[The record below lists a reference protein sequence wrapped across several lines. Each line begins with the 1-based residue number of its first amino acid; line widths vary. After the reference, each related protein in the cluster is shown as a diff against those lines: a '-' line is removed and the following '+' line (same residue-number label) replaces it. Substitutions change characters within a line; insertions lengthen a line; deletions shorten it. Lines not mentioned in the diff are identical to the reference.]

1 MHNILEKGGS
11 IIGYSLLG
19 IMIFLNVFSG
29 IISGI
34 WLIVLGLWPELLLGV
49 IYSFVMPFAYTL
61 VALPSM
67 LLMPLLLRFS
77 ENGNKVMTAIFGFI
91 NVIYSDLI
99 ILFWTYFVFSE
110 FVSGASGTAVIP
122 LILWGYTV
130 VIAPLGYM
138 AKGEQDSIGTSLG
151 IYFAQFSFV
160 ALIILWLAGATES
173 TTYFVLGALILL
185 FSMIPTVLT
194 VLMINER
201 TEATVTDDN
210 LKEEVEEKI
219 FASTI
224 DAQIEDEH
232 RVCTNCRKEVSAQAE
247 YCRFCGFKK

>member
-1 MHNILEKGGS
+1 MRNILEKGGS

-49 IYSFVMPFAYTL
+49 IYSVVMPFAYTL

-67 LLMPLLLRFS
+67 LLMPFLLKFS
-77 ENGNKVMTAIFGFI
+77 ENGNKVLTAIFGFI

-110 FVSGASGTAVIP
+110 FVSEASGTAAIP

-151 IYFAQFSFV
+151 IYFAQFSYV
-160 ALIILWLAGATES
+160 ALVILWLAGATDS
-173 TTYFVLGALILL
+173 TTYFVLGTLVFL
-185 FSMIPTVLT
+185 FSMIPAVLT
-194 VLMINER
+194 VLMLNER
-201 TEATVTDDN
+201 TGTTVTNDIP
-210 LKEEVEEKI
+210 KEEIEESKFENI
-219 FASTI
+219 T
-224 DAQIEDEH
+224 DAQIEDEQKF
-232 RVCTNCRKEVSAQAE
+232 CTNCGKDVSVQAE